1 MTFTDECLESY
12 FKSLSPKLEAFARAQ
27 RSHLLNQGNRPDPY
41 EYGLSFSQA
50 QQIIIRL
57 AQTAGLG

>member
-12 FKSLSPKLEAFARAQ
+12 FKSLSLEAFARAQ

>member
-12 FKSLSPKLEAFARAQ
+12 FKSLSPKLQ